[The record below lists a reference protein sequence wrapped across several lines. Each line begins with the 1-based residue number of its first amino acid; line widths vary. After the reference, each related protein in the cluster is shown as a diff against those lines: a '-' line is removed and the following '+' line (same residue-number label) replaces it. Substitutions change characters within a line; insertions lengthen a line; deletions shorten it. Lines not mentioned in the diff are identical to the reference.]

1 MVFAGARAY
10 LQAEQLRKARQ
21 GVQVPYA
28 SRTASLTEEM
38 GMQSVESSVS
48 RFPVFSRYYCSFFS
62 FMVFF
67 WRHVLYE
74 MDACKVL
81 YYMVRRRSLYCPARR
96 GA

>member
-1 MVFAGARAY
+1 MVFAGARAH
-10 LQAEQLRKARQ
+10 LQAEQQRKARQ

-48 RFPVFSRYYCSFFS
+48 RFPVFSRYYCSFF

-67 WRHVLYE
+67 WRRVLYE
-74 MDACKVL
+74 MDVCKVL

>member
-48 RFPVFSRYYCSFFS
+48 RFPVFSRYYCSFFFHGLLLAS
-62 FMVFF
+62 
-67 WRHVLYE
+67 RT
-74 MDACKVL
+74 
-81 YYMVRRRSLYCPARR
+81 VRDGCV
-96 GA
+96 

>member
-1 MVFAGARAY
+1 MVFAGARAH
-10 LQAEQLRKARQ
+10 LQAEQQRKARQ

-48 RFPVFSRYYCSFFS
+48 RFPVFSRYYCKFF

-67 WRHVLYE
+67 WRRVT
-74 MDACKVL
+74 
-81 YYMVRRRSLYCPARR
+81 VRDGCV
-96 GA
+96 

>member
-10 LQAEQLRKARQ
+10 LQAEQQRKARQ

-48 RFPVFSRYYCSFFS
+48 RFPVFSRYYCSFFCS
-62 FMVFF
+62 WSSSGVAL
-67 WRHVLYE
+67 LYE